1 MIIKNGLSSFQTHAL
16 RIGRPCFGV
25 TSWCFFFFRFS
36 RCMVTFL
43 RNLLNFQNTFVLDKH
58 QYDFCFCTKSWIPK
72 NPCEHGWSCIVLE
85 EKGNTPKD
93 SWRNGFII
101 KGYAQCVICMKQQQK
116 MKTCHEHGKNNIL
129 LIRKTHLTEKSLAT
143 LWAYEQN

>member
-1 MIIKNGLSSFQTHAL
+1 
-16 RIGRPCFGV
+16 
-25 TSWCFFFFRFS
+25 
-36 RCMVTFL
+36 
-43 RNLLNFQNTFVLDKH
+43 
-58 QYDFCFCTKSWIPK
+58 
-72 NPCEHGWSCIVLE
+72 LE
-85 EKGNTPKD
+85 GKGNTPKD